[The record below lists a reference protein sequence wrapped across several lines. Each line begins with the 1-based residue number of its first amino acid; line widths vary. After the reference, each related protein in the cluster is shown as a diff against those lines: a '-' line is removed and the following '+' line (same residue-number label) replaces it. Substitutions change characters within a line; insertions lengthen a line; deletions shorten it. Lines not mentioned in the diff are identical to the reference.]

1 LTPEEIERFEA
12 RMKNRPHVVI
22 LGAGAS
28 VAAIPN
34 GDANG
39 KKISVMNDFFQK
51 TNTEYL
57 LDGIALKT
65 KSRNL
70 EDIYSEI
77 YERPELKDTCLKL
90 EKAIYDYFSDL
101 QIPEEPTIYDFLI
114 LSLRKKDIIATF
126 NWDPLL
132 LQAYQRVSRIT
143 NDLPDLSFL
152 HGNVLV
158 GICEEHKMGGYIYN
172 RCSYCGK
179 PLKPIKLL
187 YPIKKKNY
195 NSDLYLRDSWNVLK
209 QYLKYAYVITLFG
222 YGAPPSDVEA
232 ISMLKEAWGDTEK
245 RNLEQTEIIDIK
257 SEDELAETWKPFI
270 YSHHYEIHNS
280 FFDSALASF
289 PRRTCEC
296 LFDNLMNC
304 KFLDG
309 ENGFKSGMNWNDI
322 KVFLRPILEDEYN
335 NRDKMLTDFW
345 IRGL

>member
-1 LTPEEIERFEA
+1 MTEQEAFEFETL
-12 RMKNRPHVVI
+12 MKKRPHVVI

-57 LDGIALKT
+57 LEGIDLKT
-65 KSRNL
+65 KSKNL

-77 YERPELKDTCLKL
+77 YERPELKDVCIKL

-101 QIPEEPTIYDFLI
+101 QIPDEPTIYDYLL
-114 LSLRKKDIIATF
+114 LSLRSKDLIATF

-132 LQAYQRVSRIT
+132 LQAYQRVAKIT
-143 NDLPDLSFL
+143 KDLPDLSFL

-158 GICEEHKMGGYIYN
+158 GLCEEHKIGGYIHN
-172 RCSYCGK
+172 RCSVCGK
-179 PLKPIKLL
+179 KLKPIKLL
-187 YPIKKKNY
+187 YPIKKKDY
-195 NSDLYLRDSWNVLK
+195 NSDLYMRDSWNILK
-209 QYLKYAYVITLFG
+209 HKLKYAYVITLFG

-270 YSHHYEIHNS
+270 YSHHYEVHNS
-280 FFDSALASF
+280 FFDSTLASF
-289 PRRTCEC
+289 PRRTCDC

-309 ENGFKSGMNWNDI
+309 EKGFKEKMTWSEI
-322 KVFLRPILEDEYN
+322 EQFLEPILNDEKIN
-335 NRDKMLTDFW
+335 KDKKLTDFW
-345 IRGL
+345 LRDL

>member
-1 LTPEEIERFEA
+1 MTPEEIERFEKG
-12 RMKNRPHVVI
+12 MKNRPHVVI

-34 GDANG
+34 GDKNG

-57 LDGIALKT
+57 LEGINLKT
-65 KSRNL
+65 KSKNL

-77 YERPELKDTCLKL
+77 YERPELKDVCIKL

-101 QIPEEPTIYDFLI
+101 QIPDEPTIYDYLL
-114 LSLRKKDIIATF
+114 LSLRSKDLIATF

-132 LQAYQRVSRIT
+132 LQAYQRVAKIT
-143 NDLPDLSFL
+143 KDLPDLSFL

-158 GICEEHKMGGYIYN
+158 GICEKHKMGGYIHN
-172 RCSYCGK
+172 QCIYCRK
-179 PLKPIKLL
+179 PLKPIRLL
-187 YPIKKKNY
+187 YPIKHKDY
-195 NSDLYLRDSWNVLK
+195 NSDLYLRDSWDTLK
-209 QYLKYAYVITLFG
+209 KYLKYAYVITLFG

-270 YSHHYEIHNS
+270 YSHHYEVHNS
-280 FFDSALASF
+280 FFDSTLASF
-289 PRRTCEC
+289 PRRTCDC

-309 ENGFKSGMNWNDI
+309 EKGFKEKMTWSEI
-322 KVFLRPILEDEYN
+322 EQFLEPILNDEKIN
-335 NRDKMLTDFW
+335 KDKKLTDFW
-345 IRGL
+345 IREL

>member
-1 LTPEEIERFEA
+1 MTPEEIERFEA

-114 LSLRKKDIIATF
+114 LSLRSKDLIATF
-126 NWDPLL
+126 DWDPLL
-132 LQAYQRVSRIT
+132 QQAYQRCGRGT
-143 NDLPDLSFL
+143 RDLPRIAFL
-152 HGNVLV
+152 HGNVAIGVCLADKTFGSV
-158 GICEEHKMGGYIYN
+158 KHFCPVC
-172 RCSYCGK
+172 RT
-179 PLKPIKLL
+179 PLKPLQLL
-187 YPIKKKNY
+187 YPIKNKDY
-195 NSDLYLRDSWNVLK
+195 ISDSFINNEWKVL
-209 QYLKYAYVITLFG
+209 QHNISAAFIFTIFG
-222 YGAPPSDVEA
+222 YGAPASDVEA
-232 ISMLKEAWGDTEK
+232 IRLLKNAWGDTEK
-245 RNLEQTEIIDIK
+245 RQFEQTEIIDIK
-257 SEDELAETWKPFI
+257 QEDELVSSWNPFI
-270 YSHHYEIHNS
+270 HSHHYEIHNS
-280 FFDSALASF
+280 FFDSTIASF

-296 LFDNLMNC
+296 LFDQNMNANFIDDE
-304 KFLDG
+304 K
-309 ENGFKSGMNWNDI
+309 GFKEKMSWEDI
-322 KVFLRPILEDEYN
+322 KQYLEPILEDEYKN
-335 NRDKMLTDFW
+335 KNRNLTDFW
-345 IRGL
+345 IRG